1 MKRKFL
7 LIAMA
12 AALLLSACGSKEKTA
27 DSGESGTV
35 KTEESRAEAESKS
48 EEGSK
53 TEAAEESG
61 SGETEKGSYPEA
73 ERTLSTGDQPESAVI
88 TWAQGMSGN
97 VLVSIAKA
105 EGYFDEVGLTVN
117 EVPLDDGQL
126 EAVTT
131 GQVDIASNSGTWTP
145 IKMIMAGNDMAVIG
159 GHMLTG
165 CMPVIAKEG
174 TEYNGPESFLG
185 KKVGDTIS
193 RYALFHGLL
202 EEGHDLKKEITFV
215 DGLSSEDAIQAVLK
229 GEVDYATIGTGTM
242 YQVLNTKGIKI
253 VTYCSDV
260 TPNYSCCRM
269 VARDSWV
276 KKNPTTVKL
285 LNEALIRAQDYFQNH
300 REETV
305 QLMMKQLNTKQEY
318 VEGYLLNEHYR
329 INPDTLKNVVFD
341 NYYYMKA
348 VGGLENVDPSVK
360 LEDRIYNDLYK
371 QALDE
376 AQKKWGSEDP
386 DFYESAQKF
395 YEKYNTDV
403 KESSMPK

>member
-1 MKRKFL
+1 
-7 LIAMA
+7 
-12 AALLLSACGSKEKTA
+12 
-27 DSGESGTV
+27 
-35 KTEESRAEAESKS
+35 
-48 EEGSK
+48 
-53 TEAAEESG
+53 
-61 SGETEKGSYPEA
+61 
-73 ERTLSTGDQPESAVI
+73 
-88 TWAQGMSGN
+88 
-97 VLVSIAKA
+97 
-105 EGYFDEVGLTVN
+105 
-117 EVPLDDGQL
+117 
-126 EAVTT
+126 
-131 GQVDIASNSGTWTP
+131 
-145 IKMIMAGNDMAVIG
+145 
-159 GHMLTG
+159 MLTG

-174 TEYNGPESFLG
+174 TEYSGPESFLG

-193 RYALFHGLL
+193 RYSLFHGLL
-202 EEGHDLKKEITFV
+202 EEGHDLKKEISFV

-276 KKNPTTVKL
+276 KKTPTLVKL

-318 VEGYLLNEHYR
+318 VEAYLLNEHYR

-386 DFYESAQKF
+386 DFYENAQKF
-395 YEKYNTDV
+395 YEKYNTDA
-403 KESSMPK
+403 K